1 MVKEDAGIPSLS
13 VVIPSYNE
21 EENLPKTVPE
31 IVSLLR
37 NANIS
42 YELILVDNGSFDN
55 TRNVIKNLMKEYENI
70 RLVTVPVNIGW
81 GNGVVQG
88 YSQARGKYV
97 AYMCADSQVPNQA
110 LIDVYRRIVL
120 ENTDKVLVKVRRISR
135 DDGVMR
141 CLSSVFY
148 NLLVNVLFGGV
159 SPDANGTPKV
169 FGRNLLGLFD
179 LKYKDFFIDAELL
192 IKVKRNK
199 IRITEVP
206 FSSAKRKAGKSSIR
220 VLKDSITV
228 ILDALKFRLNI

>member
-55 TRNVIKNLMKEYENI
+55 TRNVIENLMKEYENI

-199 IRITEVP
+199 IRIAEVP